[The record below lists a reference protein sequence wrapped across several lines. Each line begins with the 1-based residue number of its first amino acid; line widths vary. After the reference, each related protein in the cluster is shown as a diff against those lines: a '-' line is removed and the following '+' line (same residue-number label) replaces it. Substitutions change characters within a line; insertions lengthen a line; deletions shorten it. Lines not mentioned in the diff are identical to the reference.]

1 MTIDIDISEV
11 TDCRYQQSADIYMKT
26 CVYIIRQDIGRLVPA
41 STDYFSAGFP
51 DNDGVLNICQ
61 PLRVFSNDTLPK
73 WAQNNTPAS
82 DIDGDR
88 RTYRHYTVLPIY
100 PHTF

>member
-1 MTIDIDISEV
+1 MQTCSLPAIGGHLHENMCLHNP
-11 TDCRYQQSADIYMKT
+11 TRYRA
-26 CVYIIRQDIGRLVPA
+26 A
-41 STDYFSAGFP
+41 STDFNSDGYFSAGFP

-73 WAQNNTPAS
+73 WAQNNTPVN

-88 RTYRHYTVLPIY
+88 CTYHHYTVLPIY